1 MSVTALVEG
10 TVVTVAGT
18 ARLVDALDNLHKVEL
33 EVTAIEDWNE
43 GVMLNAATGDIV
55 LNT

>member
-1 MSVTALVEG
+1 MSVTASVGG

-33 EVTAIEDWNE
+33 EVTAIED
-43 GVMLNAATGDIV
+43 
-55 LNT
+55 